1 VSETL
6 SGAHTRWNI
15 RYHLVWIV
23 KYRKEL
29 LFWSGV
35 SECFCEVVRG
45 IGERYGWVIDTM
57 ATDGNHVHVF
67 MGAPPR
73 YSPAEIVKVIKSVTA
88 REIFRRFEEVKQ
100 ELWGGEFWGD
110 GYDVRTVGNEVT
122 EAVVREYINRQ
133 GQDTQHKSYEQ
144 LKLF

>member
-1 VSETL
+1 MSETL

-23 KYRKEL
+23 KYRKDL
-29 LFWSGV
+29 LFWPGV

-45 IGERYGWVIDTM
+45 IGERYGWVVDTM
-57 ATDGNHVHVF
+57 ATDGNHVHLF
-67 MGAPPR
+67 LGAPPR
-73 YSPAEIVKVIKSVTA
+73 YAPAELVKVIKSLTA
-88 REIFRRFEEVKQ
+88 REIFRRFPEVKR

-110 GYDVRTVGNEVT
+110 GYYVRTVGSEVT
-122 EAVVREYINRQ
+122 EAVVREYIKRQ
-133 GQDTQHKSYEQ
+133 GQETEHKGYEQ